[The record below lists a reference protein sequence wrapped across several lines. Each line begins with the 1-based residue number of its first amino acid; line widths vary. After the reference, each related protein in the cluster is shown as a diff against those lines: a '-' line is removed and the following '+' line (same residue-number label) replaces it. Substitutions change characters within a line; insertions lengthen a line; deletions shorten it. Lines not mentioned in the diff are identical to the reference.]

1 MPPIRVQAED
11 MVAMIWCSRSDLEK
25 FAYAG
30 SMISPKLPRSPLK
43 EEAPV
48 YESIVHGLVGIVG
61 WACHRGLF
69 IGLKNL

>member
-11 MVAMIWCSRSDLEK
+11 MVVFYIVLIWRSSP
-25 FAYAG
+25 G
-30 SMISPKLPRSPLK
+30 SMISTKLSRSPLN